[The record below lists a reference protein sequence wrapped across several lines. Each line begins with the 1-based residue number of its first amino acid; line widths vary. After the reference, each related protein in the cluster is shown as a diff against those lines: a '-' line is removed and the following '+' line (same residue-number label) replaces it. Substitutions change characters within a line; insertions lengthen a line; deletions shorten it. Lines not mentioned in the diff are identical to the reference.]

1 MSTAPV
7 AAAPPLTTWPRAG
20 AGGAGIAAARACR
33 PAAGVVTSLVLYAIA
48 CPPHEWSLAAWI
60 APGLLLV
67 ATRATS
73 PGRALLCGLFFG
85 GLFGIAITGWTY
97 HATLAYF
104 GADRV
109 RATAFVLVM
118 WLGYAGIPYGL
129 LIAAYGIVAR
139 RLAPVWLPPVGAWLW
154 VASEWLRSTML
165 TGLPWELLGDTQ
177 FRNLVVIQI
186 AELGGVCAVSFV
198 VALVS
203 IAGAEALRQLARGGT
218 AAAAARIAALPV
230 AVLGATLAY
239 GAWTTAAWAPTPD
252 AAGARTI
259 AVVQARIPTELRWKR
274 AFFHR
279 TVSTYAAL
287 TRDAYGMPTREAG
300 HAPLDLIVWPEN
312 AANFYLSDE
321 PMLTAQLGTVASGA
335 TEGLIVGGPRL
346 GDDGLARNAAYLV
359 TGEGQI
365 RDAYDK
371 RRLVPFAEYDPFRA
385 VRPSDGGDP
394 DTYVAGADVRP
405 IVGRTMTLGTMICYE
420 ALFPHL
426 VRELVRDGADV
437 LVNISNDAW
446 LDPGDGSASRQ
457 HFSHVVFRAI
467 ENRRYMVRASDSGVS
482 GFVAPSGAIYS
493 VVADGTEG
501 AAVGRVVPLRGT
513 TPYGRFGD
521 AWIALGGLAVAAVV
535 RRRAGSV
542 A

>member
-1 MSTAPV
+1 MS
-7 AAAPPLTTWPRAG
+7 AAPIAAPTPLATWPRARVDG
-20 AGGAGIAAARACR
+20 TLAAAARVLR
-33 PAAGVVTSLVLYAIA
+33 PAAGVVASLLFYAIA
-48 CPPHEWSLAAWI
+48 CPPHEWSLAAWV

-73 PGRALLCGLFFG
+73 PGRALLCGLLFG

-104 GADRV
+104 GSDRV
-109 RATAFVLVM
+109 RASAFVLVM
-118 WLGYAGIPYGL
+118 WLVYAGIPYGL
-129 LIAAYGIVAR
+129 LIAAYGLVAR

-177 FRNLVVIQI
+177 FRTLVVIQI
-186 AELGGVCAVSFV
+186 AELGGVYAVSFV

-203 IAGAEALRQLARGGT
+203 IGAAEALRALARDG
-218 AAAAARIAALPV
+218 AAVAAARVVALPI
-230 AVLGATLAY
+230 AVLASTLAY
-239 GAWTTAAWAPTPD
+239 GSATTAAWAPTPE

-259 AVVQARIPTELRWKR
+259 AVVQARIPTEFRWKR
-274 AFFHR
+274 AFFNR
-279 TVSTYAAL
+279 TLAAYGLL
-287 TRDAYGMPTREAG
+287 TRDAGQ
-300 HAPLDLIVWPEN
+300 APLDLIVWPEN

-321 PMLTAQLGTVASGA
+321 PMLTAQLGTVASAA

-359 TGEGQI
+359 TGEGRV
-365 RDAYDK
+365 RDVYDK
-371 RRLVPFAEYDPFRA
+371 HRLVPFAEYDPFRA
-385 VRPSDGGDP
+385 VRPSGGGDP

-405 IVGRTMTLGTMICYE
+405 IAGRTLSLGTMICYE

-426 VRELVRDGADV
+426 VRELVRAGADV

-501 AAVGRVVPLRGT
+501 AAVGRVVPLHGT
-513 TPYGRFGD
+513 TAYGRFGD
-521 AWIALGGLAVAAVV
+521 AWIALGGVAVALVV
-535 RRRAGSV
+535 RRRAPGV

>member
-1 MSTAPV
+1 VSTAPV
-7 AAAPPLTTWPRAG
+7 AAAAPLASWPRAG
-20 AGGAGIAAARACR
+20 AGGAVVAAVRAMR
-33 PAAGVVTSLVLYAIA
+33 PAAGVVASLLLYAIA

-60 APGLLLV
+60 APGLLLT
-67 ATRATS
+67 ATRTTS
-73 PGRALLCGLFFG
+73 PGRALLCGLLFG

-97 HATLAYF
+97 HATLTYF
-104 GADRV
+104 GSDRV

-118 WLGYAGIPYGL
+118 WLVYAGVPYGL
-129 LIAAYGIVAR
+129 LIAAYGVVAR
-139 RLAPVWLPPVGAWLW
+139 RLAPIWLPPVGAWLW

-186 AELGGVCAVSFV
+186 AELGGVYAVSFV
-198 VALVS
+198 VALLS
-203 IAGAEALRQLARGGT
+203 IGAAEALRQLARGGT
-218 AAAAARIAALPV
+218 PATAARVVAVPV
-230 AVLGATLAY
+230 AVLTATLAY
-239 GAWTTAAWAPTPD
+239 GAWAGAAWAPTPD

-274 AFFHR
+274 AFFNR
-279 TVSTYAAL
+279 TLA
-287 TRDAYGMPTREAG
+287 AYGMLTREAG
-300 HAPLDLIVWPEN
+300 QAPLDLIVWPEN

-321 PMLTAQLGTVASGA
+321 PMLTAQLGTVAAGA

-346 GDDGLARNAAYLV
+346 GDDGLARNAAYLL
-359 TGEGQI
+359 TGEGKI

-371 RRLVPFAEYDPFRA
+371 HRLVPFAEYDPFRA

-405 IVGRTMTLGTMICYE
+405 IAGRTMSLGTMICYE

-426 VRELVRDGADV
+426 VRELVRGGADV

-467 ENRRYMVRASDSGVS
+467 ENRRYMVRASDRGVC
-482 GFVAPSGAIYS
+482 GFAAPSGAIYS

-501 AAVGRVVPLRGT
+501 AAVGQVVPLHGT

-521 AWIALGGLAVAAVV
+521 AWIALGGLAVAAIV
-535 RRRAGSV
+535 RRRGERV

>member
-1 MSTAPV
+1 MSTVPV
-7 AAAPPLTTWPRAG
+7 AAAAPLAAWPRAG
-20 AGGAGIAAARACR
+20 AGGAVVAAARALR
-33 PAAGVVTSLVLYAIA
+33 PAAGVVASLLLYAIA
-48 CPPHEWSLAAWI
+48 CPPHEWSLAAWV
-60 APGLLLV
+60 APGLLLAV
-67 ATRATS
+67 TRATS
-73 PGRALLCGLFFG
+73 PGRALLCGLLFG

-104 GADRV
+104 GSDRV
-109 RATAFVLVM
+109 RASAFVLVM
-118 WLGYAGIPYGL
+118 WLVYAGIPYGL
-129 LIAAYGIVAR
+129 LIAAYGVVAR

-154 VASEWLRSTML
+154 VGSEWLRSTML

-186 AELGGVCAVSFV
+186 AELGGVYAVSFV

-203 IAGAEALRQLARGGT
+203 IGAAEALRQIALGRTPAV
-218 AAAAARIAALPV
+218 AARVVALPA
-230 AVLGATLAY
+230 AVLAATFAY
-239 GAWTTAAWAPTPD
+239 GAWTAAAWAPVPD

-259 AVVQARIPTELRWKR
+259 AVVQARIPTEFRWKR
-274 AFFHR
+274 AFFNR
-279 TVSTYAAL
+279 TLA
-287 TRDAYGMPTREAG
+287 AYGMLTREAG
-300 HAPLDLIVWPEN
+300 QAPLDLIVWPEN

-321 PMLTAQLGTVASGA
+321 PMLTAQLGTVAAGA

-346 GDDGLARNAAYLV
+346 GADGLARNAAYLV
-359 TGEGQI
+359 TGEGTV

-371 RRLVPFAEYDPFRA
+371 HRLVPFAEYDPFRA

-405 IVGRTMTLGTMICYE
+405 IAGRTMSLGTMICYE

-501 AAVGRVVPLRGT
+501 AAVGQVVPLHGT

-521 AWIALGGLAVAAVV
+521 AWIALGGLAAAVVV
-535 RRRAGSV
+535 RRRAPG
-542 A
+542 AA